1 MNDPMISPETAP
13 LALVNG
19 RIVLPD
25 RVVDGRALLVADSK
39 IVAVAALDELA
50 ANTARLDVGGRLIT
64 PGLIDIHTHGAL
76 GHTFNEPTAAAFGA
90 ITAENLRRGVTSL
103 LATTATA
110 PIDDLVACLEF
121 AREWTAEKRPGSQVL
136 GVHLE
141 GPYFHPAQAGAQ
153 DPAALRT
160 PDDGSVDRLLAH
172 ADVVRMMSYA
182 PELPGGLALTERLA
196 RLGIVPAAGHSMA
209 RDTDVEAAMQAG
221 LRHIIHVWSAQ
232 STTVREGAW
241 RKPGLLEA
249 SLAFDGLS
257 VEMIADHKHLPRT
270 LMVLAYKSVG
280 PDRLC
285 IVSDATS
292 GAGLPEGS
300 RFRMGALEYVVEDGV
315 GMMLDGSSFAG
326 SSTLLNQMLPVLVDV
341 VGIPLAEAVR
351 IATLNPARVIGV
363 DGRKGSLEPGKDA
376 DIAIF
381 DADFTAW
388 RVLVGGRLSVN
399 GKR

>member
-1 MNDPMISPETAP
+1 MNETMIPIAETP

-25 RVVDGRALLVADSK
+25 RVVTGRALLVADGK
-39 IVAVAALDELA
+39 IVAVAALDDLA
-50 ANTARLDVGGRLIT
+50 VDVARVDVGGRLIT
-64 PGLIDIHTHGAL
+64 PGLLDIHTHGAL
-76 GHTFNEPTAAAFGA
+76 GHTFNEPTAEAFGA
-90 ITAENLRRGVTSL
+90 ITAENLRRGITSL

-110 PIDDLVACLEF
+110 PIDDLVACLDF
-121 AREWTAEKRPGSQVL
+121 ARGWMNTSWPGSQVL

-160 PDDGSVDRLLAH
+160 PDDGSVDRLLEH

-182 PELPGGLALTERLA
+182 PELPGGLALTGRLA
-196 RLGIVPAAGHSMA
+196 KLGIVPAAGHSMA

-232 STTVREGAW
+232 STTVRVGPW

-270 LMVLAYKSVG
+270 LMRLAYKAVG
-280 PDRLC
+280 PQRLC

-315 GMMLDGSSFAG
+315 GMMLDRSAFGGSA
-326 SSTLLNQMLPVLVDV
+326 TLLNQMLPVLLDV
-341 VGIPLAEAVR
+341 VGLPLAEAVR
-351 IATLNPARVIGV
+351 MATLNPARVIGV
-363 DGRKGSLEPGKDA
+363 DDRKGSLEPGKDA

-381 DADFTAW
+381 NADFTAW
-388 RVLVGGRLSVN
+388 RVLAAGRWALNSEQ
-399 GKR
+399 

>member
-1 MNDPMISPETAP
+1 MNDLLISSATQP

-25 RVVDGRALLVADSK
+25 RVVDGQALLIADGK
-39 IVAVAALDELA
+39 IVAVAALDDLPVDV
-50 ANTARLDVGGRLIT
+50 ARLDAGDRLIT

-110 PIDDLVACLEF
+110 SIDDLVACLEF
-121 AREWTAEKRPGSQVL
+121 ARGWMAAPQPGAQVL

-182 PELPGGLALTERLA
+182 PELPGGLDLTRRLA
-196 RLGIVPAAGHSMA
+196 TLGIVPAAGHSMA

-232 STTVREGAW
+232 STTVREGPW

-270 LMVLAYKSVG
+270 LMRLAYKAVG

-300 RFRMGALEYVVEDGV
+300 RFRMGGLEYEVEHGV
-315 GMMLDGSSFAG
+315 GMMLDRSSFAG
-326 SSTLLNQMLPVLVDV
+326 SSTLLNQMLPVLIDV
-341 VGIPLAEAVR
+341 VGIPLVEAVR
-351 IATLNPARVIGV
+351 MATLNPACVIGV
-363 DGRKGSLEPGKDA
+363 DDRKGSISPGKDA

-381 DADFTAW
+381 DANFTAW
-388 RVLVGGRLSVN
+388 RVMVGGSWVE
-399 GKR
+399 

>member
-1 MNDPMISPETAP
+1 LDD
-13 LALVNG
+13 
-19 RIVLPD
+19 LP
-25 RVVDGRALLVADSK
+25 VDV
-39 IVAVAALDELA
+39 
-50 ANTARLDVGGRLIT
+50 ARLDAGDRLIT

-110 PIDDLVACLEF
+110 SIDDLVACLEF
-121 AREWTAEKRPGSQVL
+121 ARGWMAAPQPGAQVL

-182 PELPGGLALTERLA
+182 PELPGGLDLTRRLA
-196 RLGIVPAAGHSMA
+196 TLGIVPAAGHSMA

-232 STTVREGAW
+232 STTVREGPW

-270 LMVLAYKSVG
+270 LMRLAYKAVG

-300 RFRMGALEYVVEDGV
+300 RFRMGGLEYEVEHGV
-315 GMMLDGSSFAG
+315 GMMLDRSSFAG
-326 SSTLLNQMLPVLVDV
+326 SSTLLNQMLPVLIDV
-341 VGIPLAEAVR
+341 VGIPLVEAVR
-351 IATLNPARVIGV
+351 MATLNPACVIGV
-363 DGRKGSLEPGKDA
+363 DDRKGSISPGKDA

-381 DADFTAW
+381 DANFTAW
-388 RVLVGGRLSVN
+388 RVMVGGSWVE
-399 GKR
+399 

>member
-1 MNDPMISPETAP
+1 VKRDEAAP

-25 RVVDGRALLVADSK
+25 RVVYGRALLIADGT
-39 IVAVAALDELA
+39 IVAVAALDDLPA
-50 ANTARLDVGGRLIT
+50 DVARLDVGGRLVT
-64 PGLIDIHTHGAL
+64 PGLIDIHIHGAL
-76 GHTFNEPTAAAFGA
+76 GHTFNEPAAEAFA
-90 ITAENLRRGVTSL
+90 TITAENLRRGVTAL

-110 PIDDLVACLEF
+110 PIDGLVACLEF
-121 AREWTAEKRPGSQVL
+121 ARDWMAAPQPGSQVL

-160 PDDGSVDRLLAH
+160 PDDGSADRLLAH
-172 ADVVRMMSYA
+172 AGVVRMMSYA
-182 PELPGGLALTERLA
+182 PELPGALALTERLA
-196 RLGIVPAAGHSMA
+196 KLGIVPAAGHSMA
-209 RDTDVEAAMQAG
+209 SDTDVEAAMQAG

-232 STTVREGAW
+232 STTVREGPW

-249 SLAFDGLS
+249 SLAFDGLT

-270 LMVLAYKSVG
+270 LMRLAYKAIG

-292 GAGLPEGS
+292 GAGLPDGS
-300 RFRMGALEYVVEDGV
+300 RFRMGGLEYEVEDGV
-315 GMMLDGSSFAG
+315 GMMLDRSSFAG
-326 SSTLLNQMLPVLVDV
+326 SSTLLNQMLPVLIDV
-341 VGIPLAEAVR
+341 VGIPPVEAVR
-351 IATLNPARVIGV
+351 IATLNPARVIGA
-363 DGRKGSLEPGKDA
+363 DDRKGSLEPGKDA

-381 DADFTAW
+381 DDDFTAW
-388 RVLVGGRLSVN
+388 RVMIGGRLSVTD
-399 GKR
+399 KR